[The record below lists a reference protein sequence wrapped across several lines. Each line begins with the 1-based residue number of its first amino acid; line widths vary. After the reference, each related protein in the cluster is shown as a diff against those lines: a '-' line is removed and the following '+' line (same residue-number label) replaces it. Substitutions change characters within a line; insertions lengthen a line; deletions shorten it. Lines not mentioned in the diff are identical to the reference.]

1 MFFVLGC
8 VDERA
13 YTINTMTM
21 TPERLGIE
29 SVEQAP
35 AVAEKQTPVDP
46 CASSELSR
54 RKLFSTF
61 LSATTPDS
69 TSEVKVEEANQ
80 TSPAEEAGAAED
92 STIAELYE
100 RYRQTSLAAYART
113 GDTDTTTSPTC
124 SVDPVLVAQ
133 LDYESEEAAQSS
145 SKQRGFTRRHALR
158 IARNVAIAVGFVPAT
173 ARLALTYDRYS
184 SLWVW
189 GKNNPD
195 TYPDIKDVTPP
206 EVAATNPQHGTF
218 VFGGFGVKDAS
229 PIAEALSES
238 LATQGRVFGINYDN
252 IVGIQISHLAQ
263 VVGRQIIEKGLT
275 EVSFYGHSMGGDV
288 SLRVAAEVL
297 RLHPK
302 VQLRNVTLDCTPD
315 GFNSVRS
322 QSKNKIGL
330 VKKIMADLNVEDG
343 GPGTRVLVELPNSPN
358 TDFVSFSARPPYID
372 ASRLFDR
379 IRVLKDEKLNTFA
392 ASNRLVIQQMDTIIS
407 TDIRATFAEL
417 HELTKRQLF
426 APVVTMFRP
435 RDGSKDRTVD
445 VDQAEQNFRDA
456 AAEVGLNFATHM
468 LDGDDVHHAD
478 PRALSGIYN
487 QGLSAM
493 LRSQAESRRMQ
504 LEALK
509 EERLLAYLAILS
521 AMAKRRKQ
529 AELQNLALQA
539 PGPR

>member
-1 MFFVLGC
+1 MADEVL
-8 VDERA
+8 EL
-13 YTINTMTM
+13 
-21 TPERLGIE
+21 PE
-29 SVEQAP
+29 
-35 AVAEKQTPVDP
+35 
-46 CASSELSR
+46 
-54 RKLFSTF
+54 
-61 LSATTPDS
+61 
-69 TSEVKVEEANQ
+69 
-80 TSPAEEAGAAED
+80 PAEEICPED
-92 STIAELYE
+92 PTITELSE
-100 RYRQTSLAAYART
+100 RYQQAVLAAFART
-113 GDTDTTTSPTC
+113 CDIDPGQTAAKQNYV
-124 SVDPVLVAQ
+124 VDRVLVAQ
-133 LDYESEEAAQSS
+133 LDREGDGMAEVIAG
-145 SKQRGFTRRHALR
+145 RHGVTRRQALR
-158 IARNVAIAVGFVPAT
+158 FIRNTAITVGSVAAT
-173 ARLALTYDRYS
+173 AKLALTFDQYA
-184 SLWVW
+184 SLLVW
-189 GKNNPD
+189 GENNPD

-206 EVAATNPQHGTF
+206 EVVATSPTHGTF

-238 LATQGRVFGINYDN
+238 LATQGRAFGINYDN

-263 VVGRQIIEKGLT
+263 VVSRQITEKGLT

-297 RLHPK
+297 KLHPE
-302 VQLRNVTLDCTPD
+302 VQLRNVTIDCTPD

-322 QSKNKIGL
+322 QSKNQVGL

-358 TDFVSFSARPPYID
+358 ADFVSFSPRPPYID

-417 HELTKRQLF
+417 HELTKHQLF

-493 LRSQAESRRMQ
+493 FCSQAESRRMQ
-504 LEALK
+504 LEALR

-521 AMAKRRKQ
+521 VMAKRKKQ